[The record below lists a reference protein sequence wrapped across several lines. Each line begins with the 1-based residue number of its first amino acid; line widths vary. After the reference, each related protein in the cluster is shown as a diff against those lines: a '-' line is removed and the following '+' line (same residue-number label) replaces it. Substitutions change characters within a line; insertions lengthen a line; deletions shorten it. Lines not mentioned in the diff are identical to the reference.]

1 MKHRRARI
9 ARIVIAALTL
19 LIAISALVLRIVDSE
34 SDNRK
39 RAKENIAVEEKYRGI
54 IAEYNGDAVCE
65 VVVELG
71 AVMRSSTVS
80 SNIRITNTCD
90 TPLILLDY
98 STQCR
103 CMWLDFT
110 REPIAVGES
119 RDIVLTFDSRGEW
132 GSVGN
137 YMEIMTSH
145 EGKPIVLWIGAE
157 IE

>member
-19 LIAISALVLRIVDSE
+19 LVAISALVLRIVDSE

-39 RAKENIAVEEKYRGI
+39 RAKENIAVEEKYRDI

-65 VVVELG
+65 VIVELG

-103 CMWLDFT
+103 CMWLDFS

-137 YMEIMTSH
+137 YMEITTSH